1 MRGMNVTLDIMRR
14 IMMLEVYELRSIIPP
29 E

>member
-1 MRGMNVTLDIMRR
+1 LRGMNVTLDIMRR